1 MTTVEGRVLLCGKG
15 NGRTV
20 WSGVDLNETD
30 AFSTLARETE
40 RERWV
45 GNLHNSVVD

>member
-1 MTTVEGRVLLCGKG
+1 MKAGSCYVEKVMAGLCGVEL
-15 NGRTV
+15 TF
-20 WSGVDLNETD
+20 NETD

>member
-1 MTTVEGRVLLCGKG
+1 MKAESCYVGKVMTGLCGVEL
-15 NGRTV
+15 TF
-20 WSGVDLNETD
+20 NETD

-45 GNLHNSVVD
+45 GNLENSVLA